1 MRSEYQAVLS
11 LRIPIGARQ
20 YVHLSLRC
28 GCPVDTSAKQKHRPS
43 RQARPPQGVWQSVL
57 PLSSLRSRVSGCGN
71 PLPFRGIRIL
81 SRFAFRMTSRL
92 AIANTQG
99 AQIYFRLPV
108 IAVRVSG
115 GHLCEAEAPTEP
127 AGETAVRRVAIRFP
141 SPSSLRSRVSGCGNP
156 FSLKGNTDSF
166 ARAFRMTS
174 RLVAASVTG
183 CAVTCRSV
191 IAVRVS
197 GGHLCEAK
205 APTEPAGETQSDCG
219 NPFLF

>member
-1 MRSEYQAVLS
+1 MAALLQ
-11 LRIPIGARQ
+11 P
-20 YVHLSLRC
+20 
-28 GCPVDTSAKQKHRPS
+28 
-43 RQARPPQGVWQSVL
+43 
-57 PLSSLRSRVSGCGN
+57 
-71 PLPFRGIRIL
+71 
-81 SRFAFRMTSRL
+81 RFCAYKK
-92 AIANTQG
+92 A
-99 AQIYFRLPV
+99 V

-115 GHLCEAEAPTEP
+115 GHLCDAEAPTEP

-205 APTEPAGETQSDCG
+205 APTEPAGETAARRAAIRIFPIKENAFFCPAPEIKLIFG
-219 NPFLF
+219 CNYT

>member
-1 MRSEYQAVLS
+1 L
-11 LRIPIGARQ
+11 RQ
-20 YVHLSLRC
+20 Y
-28 GCPVDTSAKQKHRPS
+28 
-43 RQARPPQGVWQSVL
+43 
-57 PLSSLRSRVSGCGN
+57 PLERLIKNIGTNNKTVAALLQ
-71 PLPFRGIRIL
+71 P
-81 SRFAFRMTSRL
+81 RFCAYKK
-92 AIANTQG
+92 A
-99 AQIYFRLPV
+99 V

-115 GHLCEAEAPTEP
+115 GHLCDAEAPTEP

-197 GGHLCEAK
+197 GGHLRDAE
-205 APTEPAGETQSDCG
+205 APTEPAGETAVRRVAIRIFPIKENTFFCPAPEIKLIFG
-219 NPFLF
+219 CNYT